1 MEYDVYTYH
10 AVSDDGSCNGG
21 CSYRHNDRV
30 RTVAV
35 SAVPYENETVVSVSA
50 ETVTHEY
57 GGTLSHTTVSAC
69 AKVNVWAGDDQ
80 DDPAWITGTF

>member
-1 MEYDVYTYH
+1 MEYNVYAYH

-30 RTVAV
+30 RTAAV
-35 SAVPYENETVVSVSA
+35 SVPYETVVSVSA
-50 ETVTHEY
+50 ETGTHEY
-57 GGTLSHTTVSAC
+57 GGTQSHTTVSAC
-69 AKVNVWAGDDQ
+69 AKVNVWADTDQ

>member
-21 CSYRHNDRV
+21 CSYRHIDRV

-35 SAVPYENETVVSVSA
+35 SVPYETVVSVSA
-50 ETVTHEY
+50 EAVTHEY
-57 GGTLSHTTVSAC
+57 GGTRLHTTVSAC
-69 AKVNVWAGDDQ
+69 AKVNVWAGDGQ
-80 DDPAWITGTF
+80 DDPF

>member
-10 AVSDDGSCNGG
+10 TVSDDGSCNSG

-35 SAVPYENETVVSVSA
+35 SVPYENETVVSVSA
-50 ETVTHEY
+50 EAVTHEY
-57 GGTLSHTTVSAC
+57 GGTLSHTTMSAC
-69 AKVNVWAGDDQ
+69 AKVDVWVGGDQ
-80 DDPAWITGTF
+80 DDSGWTIGTF

>member
-21 CSYRHNDRV
+21 CGYRHNDRV

-35 SAVPYENETVVSVSA
+35 SVPYDEAVELSVSA
-50 ETVTHEY
+50 EAGTHEY
-57 GGTLSHTTVSAC
+57 GGTQSHTTVSAC
-69 AKVNVWAGDDQ
+69 AKVNVWAGVDQ
-80 DDPAWITGTF
+80 DDPF

>member
-30 RTVAV
+30 RATAV
-35 SAVPYENETVVSVSA
+35 SAPYETVVSVSA
-50 ETVTHEY
+50 EVGTHVY
-57 GGTLSHTTVSAC
+57 GGTRLHTTVSTC
-69 AKVNVWAGDDQ
+69 AKVNVWAGVDQ
-80 DDPAWITGTF
+80 DDPF